1 MAHELIGDYEI
12 EYSGQRVIG
21 AEGWVANVA
30 IFGHSTNPMHR
41 NAIFPAQRVLVD
53 QTFDDE
59 QAAQQAALK
68 VAHEM
73 LQAHAHAPA
82 GH

>member
-1 MAHELIGDYEI
+1 MATEQIGDYEI

-21 AEGWVANVA
+21 GDGWVANVA

-41 NAIFPAQRVLVD
+41 NPVFPSQRVLPD

-59 QAAQQAALK
+59 KSAEEGARKA
-68 VAHEM
+68 AHE
-73 LQAHAHAPA
+73 LVESGP
-82 GH
+82 GHH

>member
-1 MAHELIGDYEI
+1 MATEQIGDYEI

-21 AEGWVANVA
+21 GDAWVANVA

-41 NAIFPAQRVLVD
+41 NAVFPPQRVLVD

-59 QAAQQAALK
+59 KAAEEGASK
-68 VAHEM
+68 VAHE
-73 LQAHAHAPA
+73 LVENCRQKRPA
-82 GH
+82 